1 MGEKYINPYKSIEE
15 KTIEDIKQKAEK
27 AGKLFTCRF
36 ESDSVTFP
44 QWIEML
50 TNYIIELQ
58 EAARKAKDDL
68 MEFNK
73 DKEIQY
79 WKDLYENER
88 LENRY
93 GFPISKEDHD
103 KIEAWQRKHDAE
115 AHGLRMNHER
125 IAAGGAIGGRYFYR
139 FVPTSIGVSGQCIC
153 GKCNQLALAESEG
166 ASDEYREQMKKLGG
180 SYEFQELG

>member
-1 MGEKYINPYKSIEE
+1 MGEKYINPYKPIEE

-58 EAARKAKDDL
+58 ESARKAKDNL
-68 MEFNK
+68 AEFNK

-79 WKDLYENER
+79 WKDLYESAR

-103 KIEAWQRKHDAE
+103 KIEEWQRKHDAE
-115 AHGLRMNHER
+115 AHGLRMAHER
-125 IAAGGAIGGRYFYR
+125 VAAGGALGGRYFYK
-139 FVPTSIGVSGQCIC
+139 FTPTSIGVFGSCVC
-153 GKCNQLALAESEG
+153 GKCHQLAITEAEGEN
-166 ASDEYREQMKKLGG
+166 AKYREEMEKLSG
-180 SYEFQELG
+180 SFCFQDL